1 MGGQA
6 SAFSESHSFMSASS
20 GFLNIFALLVIW
32 AYKSLLIPT
41 YLFFFNENLISLT
54 SLTSWNSQKRE
65 SNGGQAFLIVVIVLW
80 IYPWHVLSGW
90 LSDSPQRH
98 RGHRENQKNRVL
110 CVSVV

>member
-41 YLFFFNENLISLT
+41 YLL
-54 SLTSWNSQKRE
+54 